1 MMKIQSA
8 LVITILTLESA
19 FGGAAPE
26 SGNPRDSKAAKGGEI
41 DALKV
46 FNIIELFQRW
56 VHSREEQK
64 DPDAKEQIF
73 RPATS
78 RQFPPSRFRMAY
90 KFSPNGKCEW
100 MFLDPADAH
109 HFKPGKWEIDVT
121 DGTLLKITA
130 DGKTDSFRILELSKD
145 LLRLA
150 PVKPAP

>member
-8 LVITILTLESA
+8 LVITILTLGSA
-19 FGGAAPE
+19 LGGAAPE
-26 SGNPRDSKAAKGGEI
+26 SGNPRDSKAAKDGEI
-41 DALKV
+41 AAPKGV
-46 FNIIELFQRW
+46 NIKDLFQHW
-56 VHSREEQK
+56 VHSYEEQK
-64 DPDAKEQIF
+64 DTDAKEQIF
-73 RPATS
+73 RPAKS
-78 RQFPPSRFRMAY
+78 RQFPPSHFRMAY
-90 KFSPNGKCEW
+90 KFSEGGKVEW

>member
-19 FGGAAPE
+19 LGGAAPE
-26 SGNPRDSKAAKGGEI
+26 SGNPRDSKAAKDGEI
-41 DALKV
+41 DAPKA
-46 FNIIELFQRW
+46 FNIIDLFHFW

-100 MFLDPADAH
+100 MFLDPADVL
-109 HFKPGKWEIDVT
+109 P
-121 DGTLLKITA
+121 
-130 DGKTDSFRILELSKD
+130 SSMLS
-145 LLRLA
+145 
-150 PVKPAP
+150 